1 MAMRCPSLENSPR
14 SNIVKIT
21 KVEAIPLGYPLD
33 QPLRWGRMVVH
44 VKGGIIVR
52 VHTDVGIIGIGEAG
66 LSAAYFSTV
75 GPVINELLGPALI
88 GQDPLL
94 IDNIWEQI
102 HGMTHMWGRRGVE
115 TYAISGID
123 IALWDIL
130 GKVSNQPVY
139 RLLGAHKTKIRAYF
153 APSLKDV
160 QSIVQECTKGVEAGF
175 TAFKLRVGFDFKQDQ
190 EIVRQVRQAVGD
202 QVDLMVDANMAY
214 DRRTALEMA
223 KFLEDQNVFWFEE
236 PIHTKSISQYVQDH
250 KWLNDRVRLKLA
262 GGESLLTRYEFIDV
276 MKDKVFDVIQPDAT
290 TVGGISEVRR
300 VADMGSA
307 WNLIFA
313 PHIACSSGTGI
324 SLACGLHAALACS
337 SANLLEFDAYGGPA
351 WDGMLQEPIC
361 VQDGYLSAPTA
372 PGLGIDLSSDALE
385 RFAL

>member
-1 MAMRCPSLENSPR
+1 M
-14 SNIVKIT
+14 KIT
-21 KVEAIPLGYPLD
+21 KVEAIPLGYPLNE
-33 QPLRWGRMVVH
+33 PLRWGVMVVH

-52 VHTDVGIIGIGEAG
+52 VHTDEGIIGIGEAG

-88 GQDPLL
+88 GEDPLQ
-94 IDNIWEQI
+94 INKIWEKI

-130 GKVSNQPVY
+130 GKVANQPVY
-139 RLLGAHKTKIRAYF
+139 RLLGAHKTQIRAYF

-160 QSIVQECTKGVEAGF
+160 HSIVSECQQGIEKGF
-175 TAFKLRVGFDFKQDQ
+175 TAFKLRVGFDLKKDQ
-190 EIVRQVRQAVGD
+190 EIVREVRKAVGD
-202 QVDLMVDANMAY
+202 YVDLMVDANMAY

-236 PIHTKSISQYVQDH
+236 PIQTKSISQYVEDH
-250 KWLNDRVRLKLA
+250 AWLNSRVRINLA
-262 GGESLLTRYEFIDV
+262 GGESLLTRYEFIEV
-276 MKDKVFDVIQPDAT
+276 MKGKVFDVIQPDAT
-290 TVGGISEVRR
+290 TVGGISEVKR

-324 SLACGLHAALACS
+324 SLACGLHAALA
-337 SANLLEFDAYGGPA
+337 SANASVLEFDAYGGPA
-351 WDGMLQEPIC
+351 WDGMLQEPIR
-361 VQDGYLSAPTA
+361 VKDGCLYAPTA
-372 PGLGIDLSSDALE
+372 PGLGIDLAPDALE
-385 RFAL
+385 RFALKI